1 MQFNFNFEAFEQ
13 SGKEKNEAIN
23 YLKSLNSSIDFDKL
37 EQENKGDEN
46 AIYEALKG
54 GNFSFSKPSIE
65 QTRQK
70 LLKNKENEALKAEFN
85 AGLSWLGEEK
95 KQNFNFYDF
104 KKAKEKANSKQGLI
118 EADLKAKE
126 KELKRKEALFET
138 RLKERGIIAKSFDDM
153 LDQSGA
159 YLGADL
165 LEKGLNKLGFK
176 DENYIFESEKEDIKK
191 RALKSVREKLER
203 GDLEFNER
211 EKHALRS
218 KYDELD
224 YKKALQK
231 EKERLRLSQK
241 SGNFSEA
248 EREFIENDLGF
259 FNTLFNDDKENI
271 KEFKEKVKSEGVIS
285 SEIIKAANT
294 LKAFDEGNLFKN
306 MLFADEKEKKEFQ
319 QNFLNDAY
327 KIAELSGFDDVGLDK
342 KGELYFIKDEQK
354 YLVNTGFFDN
364 FAQLLN
370 DTKFEFAGGVLGGL
384 KGFNSGKSAKGKVAK
399 SILGAAAGSFGGAFL
414 DAKIADMYLNRESDF
429 KKNLD
434 FAIQAGLLSMAGDGV
449 ILSVK
454 PLAKGLYKGVKKGGE
469 ILGEYSI
476 LGTLKTLPQQNIQAA
491 EKIIDEVFSPK
502 MKEELKAAQEE
513 FGGSVRGEDLKN
525 AFFANLQK
533 KFTQKYGENDSK
545 TKSVAKIAEIFN
557 TNSLKTRQQAMLDLV
572 RSDTH
577 GSTLAYLLEIA
588 KDDVKIQSN
597 LKNMLN
603 LASSNVEKN
612 LKNLNINAREIKH
625 ILDEFEAG
633 NKAAFKEVESQI
645 SKLYDE
651 NYRVVLSKGEYENIK
666 EEFRQNGVNLEEMTP
681 FLRDLEANVFN
692 ENGVTFT
699 QLNNFRKN
707 LNFYIFNKDKT
718 PNFIN
723 TLKKIGENILKN
735 EIDKGIDN
743 IFSQN
748 KAAYESIKELYST
761 SLKDY
766 ATLKSLNES
775 IKNLKLQDSAK
786 SADEVL
792 NSLIKY
798 AKGQGEKGVN
808 NLQKIKDYLGEE
820 NNAFLEMQILNKL
833 FKESVVEND
842 RASLRVFDS
851 ESFLGRVRE
860 LVGENELYERK
871 IGKEFLE
878 ELSPSAMPK
887 QISIDEFLNTLENFK
902 NKENFLKHIE
912 KDPKRKDYLNLIEP
926 TLKEPDIAF
935 KKLENG
941 VEKEKFIKKFS
952 DGKDFFYL
960 LATKDNKETIL
971 TAFKTDKINTILKEF
986 NTDIIPTFIRQGSK
1000 GKAAGTTNE
1009 GIITQP
1015 LFKSKEAR
1023 EFLELVE
1030 GFHKLYKND
1039 ASIAKNLVQG
1049 TASQLSTSIA
1059 TSAEGAIKQ
1068 KVVKG
1073 GFDPIFRLLPD
1084 KILFGLFAKQIQGG
1098 ALRYHLKKALS
1109 RSLNYDDFK
1118 IKLEKELKRT
1128 NFNSNT
1134 SRLID
1139 EFMQNLDTFNAE
1151 KEAKLAKIREEQA
1164 RIKEEERK
1172 RAEEIYQAQ
1181 EANNLKDIL
1190 EPSSLKE
1197 DFGENFAGYK
1207 GKEAIEKL
1215 LEEQRGQVK
1224 GAFYKEGLGE
1234 IDLVWGEVKGGGKEA
1249 KGYGL
1254 SKIIE
1259 KHGEDFKEFGE
1270 GLEGVSKGLDEIIT
1284 KGEIHT
1290 QEYGRKTIIY
1300 HKNGDVYKVG
1310 LKQNWKGEPTKNSW
1324 VITGYKED
1332 READKFIH
1340 SSDFTKGEAL
1350 PLNSNESIAQKAL
1363 NLHEKLYLKD
1373 NDTPLNVEYKIV
1385 NKDDI
1390 KPSFTLSKTQFRS
1403 QKQED
1408 LIKKIKENF
1417 NPDLLVN
1424 IRGDLKKGNPII
1436 TKQGEV
1442 ISGNHRAAAL
1452 KELEGENLAK
1462 YQNAVKEAFGVELK
1476 ENEMLV
1482 RVADTSEAEIRR
1494 FSAAS
1499 NEGLENNLGEQGV
1512 SLFAKYQDKIKAL
1525 KEAKKPFVADDVYNL
1540 KYLVNKALGESSITK
1555 ENDTSK
1561 ALFAS
1566 LARGR
1571 NNTILKALNE
1581 LEKEN
1586 LEQVSKVAN
1595 MFFDNAGA
1603 FYNLT
1608 HDLDLPK
1615 MQNLQNYFSDV
1626 LVSAA
1631 KADFTRAEDF
1641 ARLNEDIRA
1650 FLDSGDKNAMLK
1662 LSPNLVSDLLAK
1674 AMGAGFARFARL
1686 ENPSA
1691 SLYEF
1696 LNGLKKDLLE
1706 KGAPDLFSGGKGIKL
1721 NERDEFDFAKELI
1734 LKGQDS
1740 EEKFRLYQNLEE
1752 LKAWKSKS
1760 SLNQPTKES
1769 LDKDLNKSYTLELEN
1784 LEPVSLNANA
1794 LSKETEALTQS
1805 VENGHKQSTTI
1816 AKTDEQSIAENG
1828 IKDDKQAFLQFIKIM
1843 QDTKNGDFY
1852 PSENLQNALE
1862 KSGKKARENAL
1873 ELFTKEYESKDAKL
1887 VELLKNI
1894 QETRIA
1900 SKALSLIKHFTQ
1912 ARMMQSAIKA
1922 VPSDILMKYVNID
1935 ASQRLEV
1942 LSSLYGDFSNIMK
1955 EVALKGKKIPDPAA
1969 LSEKGGAYVFNRQY
1983 RKILNIYEK
1992 IQENE
1997 ELLRLLA
2004 HKNDYKTTIEIIQES
2019 KAKGLSVKQTKEA
2032 IEENKKQTAK
2042 LFDEV
2047 IRQENKPSVKPLDEF
2062 GVNFEGFKGKEAV
2075 DKLLSEKRGQVK
2087 GAFYKEGL
2095 GEIDLVWGDENFG
2108 LRHIIDKHGDEF
2120 EDIAAELDEI
2130 IAKGEVVKD
2139 NDRATLKYIKEN
2151 GDIFKIG
2158 LKQNW
2163 KGEPTKNKWIITAYK
2178 DEREMAKTI
2187 NSSDFTKGEA
2197 LPLNSNESIAENEAK
2212 KSLFESSENFYDYEK
2227 KLLREIRI
2235 EGLDKQNAKDKLY
2248 VNTIQTYMEKLGNFE
2263 KELSNIVQEVRPFL
2277 RLNQQDKIID
2287 KICRERDK
2295 KDFRNSLKELVYL
2308 YVHKDKLGIDDIHTA
2323 TMDYAERM
2331 AKYVKGLLPYD
2342 NHPSFE
2348 KLVKEK
2354 KLFDEVIRQENKPSV
2369 KPLDEFGVNFEGF
2382 KGKEAV
2388 DKLLSE
2394 KRGQVKGA
2402 FYKEGLGEIDLV
2414 WGDENFGLRHI
2425 LNKHGDEFED
2435 IAAELSEAMEK
2446 GVLKKQNE
2454 VRSRIEFKDFAIGLS
2469 GEFKGEKRAFIITA
2483 FKRNGKSSTLSP
2495 KQDFTD
2501 KSDNVLSNQEDII
2514 PQNSEKLPFETQT
2527 LDEDK
2532 LSGDEVRLLANKI
2545 GEKSTMAYFKDY
2557 LLKMDKN
2564 FHARAKDIIREYYK
2578 IEPFRKELENQWENV
2593 KEAYKNGEMSLKE
2606 FKFLSRYKDEKSFL
2620 NQVAGVLWLQ
2630 NDELVKNRGY
2640 TINKYGMTEQGKG
2653 DNYYQNLA
2661 LEYGK
2666 AQTALKKWFYYIQ
2679 KANKQAQRFFNKK
2692 ELDEFGV
2699 NFEGFK
2705 GKEAVDKLLSEK
2717 RGQVKGA
2724 FYKEGLG
2731 EIDLVWGDSKKGL
2744 SHILERRKEDFIKQG
2759 LDENEALER
2768 ALEFVKK
2775 IPQIIEQGEVKVGVN
2790 RAFVDTKDDRA
2801 LIALDYKGK
2810 DKKWVITAY
2819 KMDDPSQADTHL
2831 TRLNTSTSSV
2841 SRASVVNESIA
2852 QNEHNAVAWDEFEAF
2867 KDKDDILKTN
2877 LKGEQNSAKENEA
2890 KRQADEYESLNAIQ
2904 QERGGGLFT
2913 NEQLN
2918 RGQSRHA
2925 RGNERDGVGVSKVDG
2940 SKSQTLFSEGDFENS
2955 RTRSGGNGG
2964 RGYTAGEENAL
2975 SIRVEHSRS
2984 GEVLNADENYIRE
2997 NNTRYNDT
3005 KRPREDNIIEPKRS
3019 LHMGANKTNGGAN
3032 DRSILLKPQWSEA
3045 LEKQGL
3051 FTSFARAHKRSEK
3064 FTFTD
3069 TSDANKILE
3078 DNFQALEGLKYV
3090 IKSGFDNNVRSQN
3103 LQSLQNFRGFGK
3115 GTNALLKLRGE
3126 EKEKW
3131 AKLLKELTDLT
3142 GEKITI
3148 TDLVKRSA
3156 DAYYTP
3162 DVIIGKMANLTEFF
3176 AKEAGEDLAKLIK
3189 LEPSAGI
3196 GRFLNAFELSNFYAV
3211 EKDALSANIAK
3222 ALYEKGGAIINNG
3235 AYEKSPLKINNTF
3248 DLVIG
3253 NPPYANFKIGDDEF
3267 RENIH
3272 NYFMKKNIDVLK
3284 PNGLSLQIIT
3294 HNFLDAQSDYTRKV
3308 MAKDAVFLGAVRLA
3322 NNVFKDASV
3331 TTDIIAFRKKAPD
3344 EMDKEFNT
3352 SWVESVEYEG
3362 AYLNKYFLENPQNVI
3377 GKMEVVK
3384 NQFGGKTIAVKPN
3397 GFDIENLNLSNYIKN
3412 DKLFKRVEGYID
3424 NKLLSK
3430 AVQRIEE
3437 KEKGVSFF
3445 GSARSGELRFD
3456 KESDKFLV
3464 LDDQQNTHDFNIY
3477 ERISE
3482 AKPNWQESSI
3492 NNRVEALKEMMP
3504 QIEKLKK
3511 ALFDLKE
3518 AELNPNSSDEKIEI
3532 LRRIL
3537 NKAYDELHGKNG
3549 SFRNARGKI
3558 SQKWELYDILDD
3570 TSFELFALEKKA
3582 IVEER
3587 GDKKIVVGSEKSEI
3601 FHKRLVKPYEA
3612 PTSANNINEA
3622 LQISKAEY
3630 GKIDLVRMSEL
3641 LSKDMSEVENELL
3654 EQKRIYKDHLGGNVE
3669 KDEFLSGN
3677 VREKIA
3683 RFYDENGSLNLSS
3696 DEKIRAFQMQSLE
3709 DLKAIVPDD
3718 IELPFIN
3725 IPLGATW
3732 LDKEILREFFAKELE
3747 IGEVNFKRAGN
3758 RWYLLGKFNG
3768 SLEIT
3773 TSEDYLRDTGIKAI
3787 NAVDY
3792 ILKMMN
3798 NESLEVKTSKT
3809 KADGS
3814 IKHYKD
3820 PIATQKLQDL
3830 KIKLEKQ
3837 LKNFIMDNEEY
3848 AEQTKRVYNDVFNSE
3863 VIRKYDG
3870 SHIRLMET
3878 NEDISLRSHQNNAV
3892 YRFLQKSNTLLAHDV
3907 GTGKTYTMI
3916 ASAMLSKQ
3924 LGLAKKSL
3932 IVTPNN
3938 VSPQMAREARELFPN
3953 ARIKL
3958 IQGVST
3964 KEKNRLMADVKNNE
3978 YDLIIVSYDTFK
3990 VMNANPKLYADYLNE
4005 ELIQLRCAIEAL
4017 ENSDEGDER
4026 IMKQLAKRLESEEAK
4041 LEHYLEQVANGSQNV
4056 FFEDLGIDNLIFDE
4070 AHYLKK
4076 LPIFTKQGN
4085 VRGIQRGKSQRALD
4099 AYIKIKHHQSLNKKV
4114 MFATGTPITNFV
4126 SDIYVMQKFLGR
4138 KALEDSNI
4146 SEFDDWSAMFAG
4158 SQTQFELKASGN
4170 YEATT
4175 RLRNFANL
4183 PELKKMY
4190 YEFTDV
4196 VTKDDVKK
4204 QIMESTGEQIEP
4216 TPVYEE
4222 VIIKQ
4227 SEAQKAFYEE
4237 IKERAVNLKG
4247 KKIEKGGDN
4256 HLKILSD
4263 ANKASLDMRLIYP
4276 HLERD
4281 ANGKVIQAAE
4291 KIVENYHLWDA
4302 DKGTQLVFL
4311 DKSTPKK
4318 SITSAKR
4325 AKLENKLSA
4334 IKEKLEKYEN
4344 DDINLSEEA
4353 LEKLEKEK
4361 VEIEEILEMAG
4372 EGFSVYEDLRKLLI
4386 EKGIKPEE
4394 IAFVQDYDKA
4404 GTGALSQAELSEK
4417 INNGKIRVLIGS
4429 TAKMGAGANYQ
4440 RKLSALH
4447 HLDLDWTPAN
4457 MEQREGRII
4466 RQGNELFK
4474 KYGDEFK
4481 AKIYYYV
4488 TEQTSDTVMLQTLN
4502 QKRKIIKQITD
4513 INEKARFLEDSSEDD
4528 FMARLQAAT
4537 SPYAEEELR
4546 FLGIDK
4552 EISLLNSE
4560 LENSAYVIKSAEREI
4575 LKQNE
4580 AVEGFEA
4587 IKSLLPSIL
4596 KKAENNISFKTKEG
4610 KIIDFN
4616 AKPKKDEAS
4625 PHEKLNMSVKKSIE
4639 SLFNS
4644 SEKLM
4649 QIGEYRGSKLFALKA
4664 GNAKCVIKMGE
4675 NLQNSLYFTELD
4687 YMDIKGAFSANL
4699 RFKNAFEKISK
4710 NSYFTDLEQKIK
4722 DAKEAQKRALKKLEN
4737 EKARDLSEI
4746 NKTLNDALVEKAE
4759 LAIFLGRAEQEHK
4772 SLVSAVHNVPDIKE
4786 NEEDKFTKLEEFIMA
4801 KYNKN

>member
-545 TKSVAKIAEIFN
+545 TKSVAKIAKIFN

-588 KDDVKIQSN
+588 KDDVKIQNN

-692 ENGVTFT
+692 ENGVSFT

-842 RASLRVFDS
+842 RAGVRVFDS

-860 LVGENELYERK
+860 LVGDTPAPLGANLEARALSGASQGPSKQENFIKKALNKDEAKL
-871 IGKEFLE
+871 FLE
-878 ELSPSAMPK
+878 NLNGAKIPKKLDIEGFLKELESV
-887 QISIDEFLNTLENFK
+887 E
-902 NKENFLKHIE
+902 NKENFISHLSKKE
-912 KDPKRKDYLNLIEP
+912 DAQSRLAYLNLVEP
-926 TLKEPDIAF
+926 TLKEADLI
-935 KKLENG
+935 LRNG
-941 VEKEKFIKKFS
+941 KRQDYIKKFN
-952 DGKDFFYL
+952 DGKDFFTL
-960 LATKDNKETIL
+960 LITEENGKRLITFLPKTREDFIKNKIDNASLIQSFTSRASK
-971 TAFKTDKINTILKEF
+971 
-986 NTDIIPTFIRQGSK
+986 QGN
-1000 GKAAGTTNE
+1000 GLANE
-1009 GIITQP
+1009 SITQP

-1049 TASQLSTSIA
+1049 TSEKLSTSIA

-1073 GFDPIFRLLPD
+1073 AFDPIFRLLPD

-1164 RIKEEERK
+1164 RIKEEEAK

-1190 EPSSLKE
+1190 EAEEKPLKDE
-1197 DFGENFAGYK
+1197 FGVNFEGFK

-1234 IDLVWGEVKGGGKEA
+1234 IDLVWGEITDLEKH

-1254 SKIIE
+1254 AHILDKRKSEFVEQGASQSEAAQKAAEFAKNEISNIMQNGKIINKANE
-1259 KHGEDFKEFGE
+1259 ATRIE
-1270 GLEGVSKGLDEIIT
+1270 
-1284 KGEIHT
+1284 T
-1290 QEYGRKTIIY
+1290 QDYRLI
-1300 HKNGDVYKVG
+1300 
-1310 LKQNWKGEPTKNSW
+1310 LKQNWKGEPTKNKWLVTAYMKKEKGES
-1324 VITGYKED
+1324 ISSTPFTKED
-1332 READKFIH
+1332 NL
-1340 SSDFTKGEAL
+1340 S
-1350 PLNSNESIAQKAL
+1350 LNSKESIAQKAL

-1436 TKQGEV
+1436 TKEGEV

-1462 YQNAVKEAFGVELK
+1462 YQNAAKEAFGVELK

-1586 LEQVSKVAN
+1586 LEQVSKVVN

-1626 LVSAA
+1626 LVSVA

-1686 ENPSA
+1686 ENPST

-1696 LNGLKKDLLE
+1696 LNGLKAELIE
-1706 KGAPDLFSGGKGIKL
+1706 KGMPDLFSGGKGIKL

-1805 VENGHKQSTTI
+1805 VESGHKQSTTI
-1816 AKTDEQSIAENG
+1816 AKTDEESIAQNG

-1873 ELFTKEYESKDAKL
+1873 ELFIKEYESKDAKL

-1894 QETRIA
+1894 QEPRIA

-2108 LRHIIDKHGDEF
+2108 LRHI
-2120 EDIAAELDEI
+2120 
-2130 IAKGEVVKD
+2130 
-2139 NDRATLKYIKEN
+2139 
-2151 GDIFKIG
+2151 
-2158 LKQNW
+2158 
-2163 KGEPTKNKWIITAYK
+2163 
-2178 DEREMAKTI
+2178 
-2187 NSSDFTKGEA
+2187 
-2197 LPLNSNESIAENEAK
+2197 
-2212 KSLFESSENFYDYEK
+2212 
-2227 KLLREIRI
+2227 
-2235 EGLDKQNAKDKLY
+2235 
-2248 VNTIQTYMEKLGNFE
+2248 
-2263 KELSNIVQEVRPFL
+2263 
-2277 RLNQQDKIID
+2277 
-2287 KICRERDK
+2287 
-2295 KDFRNSLKELVYL
+2295 
-2308 YVHKDKLGIDDIHTA
+2308 
-2323 TMDYAERM
+2323 
-2331 AKYVKGLLPYD
+2331 
-2342 NHPSFE
+2342 
-2348 KLVKEK
+2348 
-2354 KLFDEVIRQENKPSV
+2354 
-2369 KPLDEFGVNFEGF
+2369 
-2382 KGKEAV
+2382 
-2388 DKLLSE
+2388 
-2394 KRGQVKGA
+2394 
-2402 FYKEGLGEIDLV
+2402 
-2414 WGDENFGLRHI
+2414 

-2532 LSGDEVRLLANKI
+2532 LSGDEVRHLANKI

-2564 FHARAKDIIREYYK
+2564 FHARAKDIIREYHK

-2867 KDKDDILKTN
+2867 KDKDDILKAN
-2877 LKGEQNSAKENEA
+2877 LKGEQNDAKENEA

-2913 NEQLN
+2913 NEELN

-2975 SIRVEHSRS
+2975 SIRGNNSSS

-2997 NNTRYNDT
+2997 NNPRYNDT

-3222 ALYEKGGAIINNG
+3222 ALYQKGGAIINNG

-3587 GDKKIVVGSEKSEI
+3587 GDKKIVIGSEKSEI

-3732 LDKEILREFFAKELE
+3732 LNKEILREFFAKELE

-3848 AEQTKRVYNDVFNSE
+3848 AEQTKRVYNDAFNSE

-4281 ANGKVIQAAE
+4281 ANGKVMQAAE

-4404 GTGALSQAELSEK
+4404 GTGALSQADLSEK

-4722 DAKEAQKRALKKLEN
+4722 DAKEAQKRALKKLEK

>member
-37 EQENKGDEN
+37 EQETKGDEN

-95 KQNFNFYDF
+95 KQDYNFYDF

-118 EADLKAKE
+118 QADLKE
-126 KELKRKEALFET
+126 KERQMQKKEALFET

-176 DENYIFESEKEDIKK
+176 DENYIFESEKEDIKS
-191 RALKSVREKLER
+191 RALKSVREKLEK

-218 KYDELD
+218 KYDEPD

-476 LGTLKTLPQQNIQAA
+476 LGTLKTLPEQNIQAA

-572 RSDTH
+572 RSDKD

-612 LKNLNINAREIKH
+612 LKNLNINPREIKH

-692 ENGVTFT
+692 ENGVSFT

-707 LNFYIFNKDKT
+707 LNFYIYNRDKT

-842 RASLRVFDS
+842 RAMLRVFDS
-851 ESFLGRVRE
+851 ESFLSRVRE

-986 NTDIIPTFIRQGSK
+986 NADIIPTFIRQGSK

-1049 TASQLSTSIA
+1049 TSEKLSTSIA

-1073 GFDPIFRLLPD
+1073 AFDPIFRLLPD
-1084 KILFGLFAKQIQGG
+1084 KILFGLFSKQIQGG

-1139 EFMQNLDTFNAE
+1139 EFMQNLEDFNRE
-1151 KEAKLAKIREEQA
+1151 KEQFLEAKRIEQA

-1172 RAEEIYQAQ
+1172 RAEEIYKRQEEIYQAQ

-1190 EPSSLKE
+1190 EAEEKPLKDE
-1197 DFGENFAGYK
+1197 FGVNFEGFK

-1234 IDLVWGEVKGGGKEA
+1234 IDLVWGEITDLEKH

-1254 SKIIE
+1254 AHILDKRKSEFVEQGASQSEAAQKAAEFAKNEISNIMQNGKIINKANE
-1259 KHGEDFKEFGE
+1259 ATRIE
-1270 GLEGVSKGLDEIIT
+1270 
-1284 KGEIHT
+1284 T
-1290 QEYGRKTIIY
+1290 QDYRLI
-1300 HKNGDVYKVG
+1300 
-1310 LKQNWKGEPTKNSW
+1310 LKQNWKGEPTKNKWLVTAYMKKEKGES
-1324 VITGYKED
+1324 ISSTPFTKED
-1332 READKFIH
+1332 NL
-1340 SSDFTKGEAL
+1340 S
-1350 PLNSNESIAQKAL
+1350 LNSKESIAQKAL

-1436 TKQGEV
+1436 TKEGEV

-1452 KELEGENLAK
+1452 KELEGENLSK

-1760 SLNQPTKES
+1760 SLNQPTKELKHKMLERLKPLFNQEITTKDGFKGVFNLKSLSKMTSDKAIQKSVNNGFSKEEHLRAVLDIERLFKNANLAKTYNDEKGGSESVIIHRFNSEFENANALITTKES
-1769 LDKDLNKSYTLELEN
+1769 LDKDLNKIYTLELE
-1784 LEPVSLNANA
+1784 
-1794 LSKETEALTQS
+1794 LTPRFSDEVRPTDTKSNTGGFNSQEHMADES
-1805 VENGHKQSTTI
+1805 IATI
-1816 AKTDEQSIAENG
+1816 AKTDE
-1828 IKDDKQAFLQFIKIM
+1828 
-1843 QDTKNGDFY
+1843 
-1852 PSENLQNALE
+1852 
-1862 KSGKKARENAL
+1862 
-1873 ELFTKEYESKDAKL
+1873 
-1887 VELLKNI
+1887 
-1894 QETRIA
+1894 
-1900 SKALSLIKHFTQ
+1900 
-1912 ARMMQSAIKA
+1912 
-1922 VPSDILMKYVNID
+1922 
-1935 ASQRLEV
+1935 
-1942 LSSLYGDFSNIMK
+1942 
-1955 EVALKGKKIPDPAA
+1955 
-1969 LSEKGGAYVFNRQY
+1969 
-1983 RKILNIYEK
+1983 
-1992 IQENE
+1992 
-1997 ELLRLLA
+1997 
-2004 HKNDYKTTIEIIQES
+2004 
-2019 KAKGLSVKQTKEA
+2019 
-2032 IEENKKQTAK
+2032 
-2042 LFDEV
+2042 
-2047 IRQENKPSVKPLDEF
+2047 
-2062 GVNFEGFKGKEAV
+2062 
-2075 DKLLSEKRGQVK
+2075 
-2087 GAFYKEGL
+2087 
-2095 GEIDLVWGDENFG
+2095 
-2108 LRHIIDKHGDEF
+2108 
-2120 EDIAAELDEI
+2120 
-2130 IAKGEVVKD
+2130 
-2139 NDRATLKYIKEN
+2139 
-2151 GDIFKIG
+2151 
-2158 LKQNW
+2158 
-2163 KGEPTKNKWIITAYK
+2163 
-2178 DEREMAKTI
+2178 
-2187 NSSDFTKGEA
+2187 
-2197 LPLNSNESIAENEAK
+2197 ESIA
-2212 KSLFESSENFYDYEK
+2212 
-2227 KLLREIRI
+2227 
-2235 EGLDKQNAKDKLY
+2235 
-2248 VNTIQTYMEKLGNFE
+2248 
-2263 KELSNIVQEVRPFL
+2263 
-2277 RLNQQDKIID
+2277 
-2287 KICRERDK
+2287 
-2295 KDFRNSLKELVYL
+2295 
-2308 YVHKDKLGIDDIHTA
+2308 
-2323 TMDYAERM
+2323 
-2331 AKYVKGLLPYD
+2331 
-2342 NHPSFE
+2342 
-2348 KLVKEK
+2348 
-2354 KLFDEVIRQENKPSV
+2354 
-2369 KPLDEFGVNFEGF
+2369 
-2382 KGKEAV
+2382 
-2388 DKLLSE
+2388 
-2394 KRGQVKGA
+2394 
-2402 FYKEGLGEIDLV
+2402 
-2414 WGDENFGLRHI
+2414 
-2425 LNKHGDEFED
+2425 
-2435 IAAELSEAMEK
+2435 
-2446 GVLKKQNE
+2446 
-2454 VRSRIEFKDFAIGLS
+2454 
-2469 GEFKGEKRAFIITA
+2469 
-2483 FKRNGKSSTLSP
+2483 
-2495 KQDFTD
+2495 
-2501 KSDNVLSNQEDII
+2501 
-2514 PQNSEKLPFETQT
+2514 QNSEKLPFETQT

-2532 LSGDEVRLLANKI
+2532 LSGDEVRHLANKI

-2593 KEAYKNGEMSLKE
+2593 KAAYKNGEMSLKE

-2640 TINKYGMTEQGKG
+2640 TINKYGLTEQGKG

-2692 ELDEFGV
+2692 ELEDLRANEKAQKLEAKGSEDIIFTDK
-2699 NFEGFK
+2699 K
-2705 GKEAVDKLLSEK
+2705 GKEHTLTKETQKAWLEAFNLKSLDEAYIPNFKAEVKEAINRVLGGEEIKLTKGSLIKLIKEKRLKYLDRIKPTLENPHSVILQNDGALIFARDYGEEKYFTSVARNDSGEWIIRSNAPKSKNGLNNKILNGGKEIYNDQAASQINASNPYDDIANSNIKLDNESIAQNADYLELVKEYGEENAKRIIKQKILGENIAQVLENEPVRIRYFKQEAKERKPKETKPSVNKILRQIQKDMSARLKELKAQAKENYERYKNEDKALQKELTNTKDLFKAFEKEFNETEGTILISRAKRRKNDAEGKVETSVFLGNELALRNALDRWERYSGYSEENALEVKERLELLRSYVKRLEKHREDIKAKREQLEQDYQQNEAARSKEMGVIGNYKILSNLKGVSENELYEPFLEKVGGYLSKADFYERHLPFAREEFQKLFNITPLKEFGTNYAEFYRDGKGAVEKLLAEK
-2717 RGQVKGA
+2717 QGQVAGA

-2744 SHILERRKEDFIKQG
+2744 SHILERRTQDFINQG
-2759 LDENEALER
+2759 LEKGKAEYKVRELLSE
-2768 ALEFVKK
+2768 
-2775 IPQIIEQGEVKVGVN
+2775 IPQILENGKILSQNNDKIELITDKYTLVLGLRDDKKFIVTELIDKRNKKRLEAMQTGVGDSFTDEPLAKTPLSQN
-2790 RAFVDTKDDRA
+2790 QQEIIPQQKIKFAMEKFHYDEKKAKDLLEWHKNSHALTKDENGLPKVFYHGSGAKFEVFEKKFDEGKMGFFFADREILA
-2801 LIALDYKGK
+2801 EDFAK
-2810 DKKWVITAY
+2810 DK
-2819 KMDDPSQADTHL
+2819 
-2831 TRLNTSTSSV
+2831 
-2841 SRASVVNESIA
+2841 
-2852 QNEHNAVAWDEFEAF
+2852 
-2867 KDKDDILKTN
+2867 
-2877 LKGEQNSAKENEA
+2877 
-2890 KRQADEYESLNAIQ
+2890 
-2904 QERGGGLFT
+2904 
-2913 NEQLN
+2913 
-2918 RGQSRHA
+2918 
-2925 RGNERDGVGVSKVDG
+2925 
-2940 SKSQTLFSEGDFENS
+2940 
-2955 RTRSGGNGG
+2955 GGNII
-2964 RGYTAGEENAL
+2964 YPAFLKIKNPIWL
-2975 SIRVEHSRS
+2975 S
-2984 GEVLNADENYIRE
+2984 Y
-2997 NNTRYNDT
+2997 
-3005 KRPREDNIIEPKRS
+3005 
-3019 LHMGANKTNGGAN
+3019 
-3032 DRSILLKPQWSEA
+3032 
-3045 LEKQGL
+3045 EKQGD
-3051 FTSFARAHKRSEK
+3051 KW
-3064 FTFTD
+3064 
-3069 TSDANKILE
+3069 
-3078 DNFQALEGLKYV
+3078 V
-3090 IKSGFDNNVRSQN
+3090 FDWLDDES
-3103 LQSLQNFRGFGK
+3103 K
-3115 GTNALLKLRGE
+3115 
-3126 EKEKW
+3126 
-3131 AKLLKELTDLT
+3131 KLLKEAQEQGLSIGFFQKDFKFKDFLISRGYDGIVVKTKLGGRLDHVVFDSNQIKHIDNKGSFTDTKGNVTSKKPKDKEAEFSYFNEKSDNIYHSNPHLGAGLVGGT
-3142 GEKITI
+3142 LNGVEQDENGNLSFDPVKFAMGFLGGSGGSKAVWIGFKHLEKNPELKEKII
-3148 TDLVKRSA
+3148 
-3156 DAYYTP
+3156 
-3162 DVIIGKMANLTEFF
+3162 NE
-3176 AKEAGEDLAKLIK
+3176 LAHTLAQGFEKAREKYPLLSL
-3189 LEPSAGI
+3189 LEPRYI
-3196 GRFLNAFELSNFYAV
+3196 VKNEKGRKIQAKTMLKELQREQNKNLQNIIRQNLQNLPLNNKPLELSEKQVKLLINRFANARNLKEHLNTRADNRKELYA
-3211 EKDALSANIAK
+3211 L
-3222 ALYEKGGAIINNG
+3222 
-3235 AYEKSPLKINNTF
+3235 
-3248 DLVIG
+3248 
-3253 NPPYANFKIGDDEF
+3253 
-3267 RENIH
+3267 
-3272 NYFMKKNIDVLK
+3272 
-3284 PNGLSLQIIT
+3284 
-3294 HNFLDAQSDYTRKV
+3294 
-3308 MAKDAVFLGAVRLA
+3308 
-3322 NNVFKDASV
+3322 
-3331 TTDIIAFRKKAPD
+3331 
-3344 EMDKEFNT
+3344 
-3352 SWVESVEYEG
+3352 
-3362 AYLNKYFLENPQNVI
+3362 LNDTLENPQI
-3377 GKMEVVK
+3377 HFIKEGRDKYVK
-3384 NQFGGKTIAVKPN
+3384 RYKGDANEPYFYLLITQDKDKIFITHLKTR
-3397 GFDIENLNLSNYIKN
+3397 DIKYLS
-3412 DKLFKRVEGYID
+3412 R
-3424 NKLLSK
+3424 
-3430 AVQRIEE
+3430 
-3437 KEKGVSFF
+3437 
-3445 GSARSGELRFD
+3445 
-3456 KESDKFLV
+3456 
-3464 LDDQQNTHDFNIY
+3464 
-3477 ERISE
+3477 
-3482 AKPNWQESSI
+3482 
-3492 NNRVEALKEMMP
+3492 
-3504 QIEKLKK
+3504 
-3511 ALFDLKE
+3511 
-3518 AELNPNSSDEKIEI
+3518 
-3532 LRRIL
+3532 
-3537 NKAYDELHGKNG
+3537 
-3549 SFRNARGKI
+3549 
-3558 SQKWELYDILDD
+3558 
-3570 TSFELFALEKKA
+3570 
-3582 IVEER
+3582 
-3587 GDKKIVVGSEKSEI
+3587 
-3601 FHKRLVKPYEA
+3601 
-3612 PTSANNINEA
+3612 
-3622 LQISKAEY
+3622 QIS
-3630 GKIDLVRMSEL
+3630 
-3641 LSKDMSEVENELL
+3641 N
-3654 EQKRIYKDHLGGNVE
+3654 
-3669 KDEFLSGN
+3669 
-3677 VREKIA
+3677 
-3683 RFYDENGSLNLSS
+3683 
-3696 DEKIRAFQMQSLE
+3696 
-3709 DLKAIVPDD
+3709 
-3718 IELPFIN
+3718 
-3725 IPLGATW
+3725 
-3732 LDKEILREFFAKELE
+3732 
-3747 IGEVNFKRAGN
+3747 
-3758 RWYLLGKFNG
+3758 
-3768 SLEIT
+3768 
-3773 TSEDYLRDTGIKAI
+3773 
-3787 NAVDY
+3787 
-3792 ILKMMN
+3792 
-3798 NESLEVKTSKT
+3798 
-3809 KADGS
+3809 
-3814 IKHYKD
+3814 
-3820 PIATQKLQDL
+3820 
-3830 KIKLEKQ
+3830 
-3837 LKNFIMDNEEY
+3837 
-3848 AEQTKRVYNDVFNSE
+3848 AEQ
-3863 VIRKYDG
+3863 I
-3870 SHIRLMET
+3870 
-3878 NEDISLRSHQNNAV
+3878 
-3892 YRFLQKSNTLLAHDV
+3892 
-3907 GTGKTYTMI
+3907 
-3916 ASAMLSKQ
+3916 
-3924 LGLAKKSL
+3924 KKGAG
-3932 IVTPNN
+3932 I
-3938 VSPQMAREARELFPN
+3938 
-3953 ARIKL
+3953 
-3958 IQGVST
+3958 
-3964 KEKNRLMADVKNNE
+3964 
-3978 YDLIIVSYDTFK
+3978 
-3990 VMNANPKLYADYLNE
+3990 
-4005 ELIQLRCAIEAL
+4005 IEAL
-4017 ENSDEGDER
+4017 
-4026 IMKQLAKRLESEEAK
+4026 
-4041 LEHYLEQVANGSQNV
+4041 
-4056 FFEDLGIDNLIFDE
+4056 
-4070 AHYLKK
+4070 
-4076 LPIFTKQGN
+4076 
-4085 VRGIQRGKSQRALD
+4085 SQRA
-4099 AYIKIKHHQSLNKKV
+4099 
-4114 MFATGTPITNFV
+4114 G
-4126 SDIYVMQKFLGR
+4126 
-4138 KALEDSNI
+4138 
-4146 SEFDDWSAMFAG
+4146 DD
-4158 SQTQFELKASGN
+4158 KAS
-4170 YEATT
+4170 
-4175 RLRNFANL
+4175 
-4183 PELKKMY
+4183 
-4190 YEFTDV
+4190 
-4196 VTKDDVKK
+4196 
-4204 QIMESTGEQIEP
+4204 
-4216 TPVYEE
+4216 
-4222 VIIKQ
+4222 
-4227 SEAQKAFYEE
+4227 
-4237 IKERAVNLKG
+4237 
-4247 KKIEKGGDN
+4247 
-4256 HLKILSD
+4256 
-4263 ANKASLDMRLIYP
+4263 AS
-4276 HLERD
+4276 
-4281 ANGKVIQAAE
+4281 
-4291 KIVENYHLWDA
+4291 
-4302 DKGTQLVFL
+4302 
-4311 DKSTPKK
+4311 
-4318 SITSAKR
+4318 
-4325 AKLENKLSA
+4325 
-4334 IKEKLEKYEN
+4334 
-4344 DDINLSEEA
+4344 
-4353 LEKLEKEK
+4353 
-4361 VEIEEILEMAG
+4361 
-4372 EGFSVYEDLRKLLI
+4372 
-4386 EKGIKPEE
+4386 
-4394 IAFVQDYDKA
+4394 
-4404 GTGALSQAELSEK
+4404 
-4417 INNGKIRVLIGS
+4417 
-4429 TAKMGAGANYQ
+4429 
-4440 RKLSALH
+4440 
-4447 HLDLDWTPAN
+4447 
-4457 MEQREGRII
+4457 
-4466 RQGNELFK
+4466 
-4474 KYGDEFK
+4474 
-4481 AKIYYYV
+4481 
-4488 TEQTSDTVMLQTLN
+4488 
-4502 QKRKIIKQITD
+4502 
-4513 INEKARFLEDSSEDD
+4513 
-4528 FMARLQAAT
+4528 
-4537 SPYAEEELR
+4537 
-4546 FLGIDK
+4546 
-4552 EISLLNSE
+4552 
-4560 LENSAYVIKSAEREI
+4560 
-4575 LKQNE
+4575 
-4580 AVEGFEA
+4580 
-4587 IKSLLPSIL
+4587 
-4596 KKAENNISFKTKEG
+4596 
-4610 KIIDFN
+4610 
-4616 AKPKKDEAS
+4616 KKD
-4625 PHEKLNMSVKKSIE
+4625 
-4639 SLFNS
+4639 
-4644 SEKLM
+4644 
-4649 QIGEYRGSKLFALKA
+4649 YSK
-4664 GNAKCVIKMGE
+4664 
-4675 NLQNSLYFTELD
+4675 
-4687 YMDIKGAFSANL
+4687 
-4699 RFKNAFEKISK
+4699 
-4710 NSYFTDLEQKIK
+4710 
-4722 DAKEAQKRALKKLEN
+4722 
-4737 EKARDLSEI
+4737 
-4746 NKTLNDALVEKAE
+4746 
-4759 LAIFLGRAEQEHK
+4759 
-4772 SLVSAVHNVPDIKE
+4772 
-4786 NEEDKFTKLEEFIMA
+4786 
-4801 KYNKN
+4801 

>member
-1 MQFNFNFEAFEQ
+1 MEFNFNFEAFEQ

-370 DTKFEFAGGVLGGL
+370 DTKFEFAGGVLGGM

-692 ENGVTFT
+692 ENGVSFT

-860 LVGENELYERK
+860 LVGDTPAPLGANLEARALSGASQGPSKQENFIKKALNKDEAKL
-871 IGKEFLE
+871 FLE
-878 ELSPSAMPK
+878 NLNGAKIPKKLDIEGFLKELESV
-887 QISIDEFLNTLENFK
+887 E
-902 NKENFLKHIE
+902 NKENFISHLSKKE
-912 KDPKRKDYLNLIEP
+912 DAQSRLAYLNLVEP
-926 TLKEPDIAF
+926 TLKEADLI
-935 KKLENG
+935 LRNG
-941 VEKEKFIKKFS
+941 KRQDYIKKFN
-952 DGKDFFYL
+952 DGKDFFTL
-960 LATKDNKETIL
+960 LITEENGKRLITFLPKTREDFIKNKIDNASLIQSFTSRASK
-971 TAFKTDKINTILKEF
+971 
-986 NTDIIPTFIRQGSK
+986 QGN
-1000 GKAAGTTNE
+1000 GLANE
-1009 GIITQP
+1009 SITQP

-1049 TASQLSTSIA
+1049 TSEKLSTSIA

-1190 EPSSLKE
+1190 EAEEKPLKDE
-1197 DFGENFAGYK
+1197 FGVNFEGFK

-1234 IDLVWGEVKGGGKEA
+1234 IDLVWGDENF
-1249 KGYGL
+1249 GL
-1254 SKIIE
+1254 RHILN
-1259 KHGEDFKEFGE
+1259 KHGGEFKNLARELSEAVENGKIVKDDK
-1270 GLEGVSKGLDEIIT
+1270 GRLRLEYENKI
-1284 KGEIHT
+1284 
-1290 QEYGRKTIIY
+1290 
-1300 HKNGDVYKVG
+1300 VG
-1310 LKQNWKGEPTKNSW
+1310 IKDNWKGEKTAHW
-1324 VITGYKED
+1324 VVTAYVKKEK
-1332 READKFIH
+1332 EA
-1340 SSDFTKGEAL
+1340 SLYTSASFTKGEAL

-1390 KPSFTLSKTQFRS
+1390 KPTFTLSKTQFRS

-1436 TKQGEV
+1436 TKEGEV

-1452 KELEGENLAK
+1452 KELKGENLAK

-1482 RVADTSEAEIRR
+1482 RVVSNDTSEAEIRR

-1641 ARLNEDIRA
+1641 TRLNEDIRA
-1650 FLDSGDKNAMLK
+1650 FLDSGDKNAMFK

-1696 LNGLKKDLLE
+1696 LNGLKAELIE
-1706 KGAPDLFSGGKGIKL
+1706 KGMPDLFSGGKGIKL

-1752 LKAWKSKS
+1752 LKAWSGEQKNTK
-1760 SLNQPTKES
+1760 LNTALKA
-1769 LDKDLNKSYTLELEN
+1769 LDEVD
-1784 LEPVSLNANA
+1784 
-1794 LSKETEALTQS
+1794 
-1805 VENGHKQSTTI
+1805 
-1816 AKTDEQSIAENG
+1816 
-1828 IKDDKQAFLQFIKIM
+1828 
-1843 QDTKNGDFY
+1843 
-1852 PSENLQNALE
+1852 
-1862 KSGKKARENAL
+1862 
-1873 ELFTKEYESKDAKL
+1873 ESK
-1887 VELLKNI
+1887 
-1894 QETRIA
+1894 
-1900 SKALSLIKHFTQ
+1900 
-1912 ARMMQSAIKA
+1912 
-1922 VPSDILMKYVNID
+1922 
-1935 ASQRLEV
+1935 
-1942 LSSLYGDFSNIMK
+1942 
-1955 EVALKGKKIPDPAA
+1955 
-1969 LSEKGGAYVFNRQY
+1969 LSEDQK
-1983 RKILNIYEK
+1983 
-1992 IQENE
+1992 
-1997 ELLRLLA
+1997 ELLRLFKGEIKSVKIQIKDLKDIYTLNQGSRKEGA
-2004 HKNDYKTTIEIIQES
+2004 KKILIKHYGEEKTGGLSSDELLSLKEVIKKGKINLNSLEIKDDFLRYGYDYEKDGVKLRVVIDEFKDGKKVFDYYSDRNFNHYEQGGYKPDLPTPSEIIPQN
-2019 KAKGLSVKQTKEA
+2019 AKTSPYPQNA
-2032 IEENKKQTAK
+2032 
-2042 LFDEV
+2042 D
-2047 IRQENKPSVKPLDEF
+2047 
-2062 GVNFEGFKGKEAV
+2062 EAV
-2075 DKLLSEKRGQVK
+2075 RLETISKQELEQSNPQQSHLST
-2087 GAFYKEGL
+2087 
-2095 GEIDLVWGDENFG
+2095 D
-2108 LRHIIDKHGDEF
+2108 
-2120 EDIAAELDEI
+2120 
-2130 IAKGEVVKD
+2130 
-2139 NDRATLKYIKEN
+2139 
-2151 GDIFKIG
+2151 
-2158 LKQNW
+2158 
-2163 KGEPTKNKWIITAYK
+2163 
-2178 DEREMAKTI
+2178 
-2187 NSSDFTKGEA
+2187 
-2197 LPLNSNESIAENEAK
+2197 ESITQNEAK

-2227 KLLREIRI
+2227 KLLREISI

-2248 VNTIQTYMEKLGNFE
+2248 FNTIQTYMEKLGNFE
-2263 KELSNIVQEVRPFL
+2263 KELSNIVQEVHPFL
-2277 RLNQQDKIID
+2277 RLNQKDKIID
-2287 KICRERDK
+2287 KLYRQRDK
-2295 KDFRNSLKELVYL
+2295 KDFRNSLKELVYF
-2308 YVHKDKLGIDDIHTA
+2308 YVHKDKLGIDDIHKV
-2323 TMDYAERM
+2323 TMDYVESV

-2369 KPLDEFGVNFEGF
+2369 KP
-2382 KGKEAV
+2382 
-2388 DKLLSE
+2388 
-2394 KRGQVKGA
+2394 
-2402 FYKEGLGEIDLV
+2402 
-2414 WGDENFGLRHI
+2414 
-2425 LNKHGDEFED
+2425 
-2435 IAAELSEAMEK
+2435 
-2446 GVLKKQNE
+2446 
-2454 VRSRIEFKDFAIGLS
+2454 
-2469 GEFKGEKRAFIITA
+2469 
-2483 FKRNGKSSTLSP
+2483 
-2495 KQDFTD
+2495 
-2501 KSDNVLSNQEDII
+2501 
-2514 PQNSEKLPFETQT
+2514 
-2527 LDEDK
+2527 
-2532 LSGDEVRLLANKI
+2532 
-2545 GEKSTMAYFKDY
+2545 
-2557 LLKMDKN
+2557 
-2564 FHARAKDIIREYYK
+2564 
-2578 IEPFRKELENQWENV
+2578 
-2593 KEAYKNGEMSLKE
+2593 
-2606 FKFLSRYKDEKSFL
+2606 
-2620 NQVAGVLWLQ
+2620 
-2630 NDELVKNRGY
+2630 
-2640 TINKYGMTEQGKG
+2640 
-2653 DNYYQNLA
+2653 
-2661 LEYGK
+2661 
-2666 AQTALKKWFYYIQ
+2666 
-2679 KANKQAQRFFNKK
+2679 
-2692 ELDEFGV
+2692 LDEFGV

-2867 KDKDDILKTN
+2867 KDKDDILKAN

-2913 NEQLN
+2913 NEELN

-2975 SIRVEHSRS
+2975 SIRGNNSSS

-2997 NNTRYNDT
+2997 NNPRYNDT

-3051 FTSFARAHKRSEK
+3051 FTSFAKAHKRSEK

-3222 ALYEKGGAIINNG
+3222 ALYQKGGAIINNG

-3587 GDKKIVVGSEKSEI
+3587 GDKKIVIGSEKSEI

-3809 KADGS
+3809 KADGI

-4281 ANGKVIQAAE
+4281 ANGKVMQAAE

-4404 GTGALSQAELSEK
+4404 GTGALSQADLSEK